1 MVQTNSCSKALERS
15 VLDPKTVEQENGKFN
30 QNEGNFKKNIIRSS
44 SHSACLASL
53 RRRGMSSSTRGR
65 QLLIACGK
73 STELRQRTNV
83 NTPDAAAVLN
93 ITQTSCL
100 GKVWITVQTLDT
112 GVQQSMTTTIADKTE
127 LRWRSYVGK
136 YYQPPEMCFRVVSY
150 GVPTLWGKPL
160 PGTATSFETYLHTQS
175 YMMSKYQNDA
185 VWACSYFTAPDAVVR
200 GFDL

>member
-1 MVQTNSCSKALERS
+1 VAQTNSCSKALERS

-30 QNEGNFKKNIIRSS
+30 QNEGNFKKNIIQI
-44 SHSACLASL
+44 LESL

-83 NTPDAAAVLN
+83 NTPVAAAAVLY

-112 GVQQSMTTTIADKTE
+112 VQQSMTTTIADKTE
-127 LRWRSYVGK
+127 LRWRSNGGK
-136 YYQPPEMCFRVVSY
+136 YYQPPEMCFRVVSH
-150 GVPTLWGKPL
+150 GVPTFWGKPL
-160 PGTATSFETYLHTQS
+160 PGRATSFETYLHTQS

-185 VWACSYFTAPDAVVR
+185 VWA
-200 GFDL
+200 